1 MKQLYCVICG
11 KYKKFE
17 KLKMSYL
24 LEKTLALSVTFS
36 KCKNEEEKLFKE
48 EELIDILKILVLIE
62 NI

>member
-24 LEKTLALSVTFS
+24 LEKTLVLSVTFS
-36 KCKNEEEKLFKE
+36 KCKNEEENYLKKKNQ
-48 EELIDILKILVLIE
+48 LIY
-62 NI
+62 